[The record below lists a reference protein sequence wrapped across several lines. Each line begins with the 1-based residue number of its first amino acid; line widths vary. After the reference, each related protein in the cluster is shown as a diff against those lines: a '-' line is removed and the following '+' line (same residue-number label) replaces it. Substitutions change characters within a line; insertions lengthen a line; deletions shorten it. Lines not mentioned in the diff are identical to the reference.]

1 MPCTPDISSIGLQF
15 LLAFITKHAKISG
28 VVFTFFPDWR
38 IIDSHRRILPFEQFE
53 ALADP
58 ASHGFQSFLL
68 SLVLCLSC
76 KQRHPNAIISFPIIY
91 NILTFTASCTLCSTN
106 SKSVFASNTIFFEN
120 KCNIINSKKMSML
133 LTFSLRAVLILL
145 IIFLFSLS

>member
-1 MPCTPDISSIGLQF
+1 MTMSKKYALYARYLQHRSPISISFYHKTCKNIWRSIYL
-15 LLAFITKHAKISG
+15 
-28 VVFTFFPDWR
+28 FFPDWR

-120 KCNIINSKKMSML
+120 KCNIINLKKSQCY
-133 LTFSLRAVLILL
+133 LR
-145 IIFLFSLS
+145 FHCGQFYFF